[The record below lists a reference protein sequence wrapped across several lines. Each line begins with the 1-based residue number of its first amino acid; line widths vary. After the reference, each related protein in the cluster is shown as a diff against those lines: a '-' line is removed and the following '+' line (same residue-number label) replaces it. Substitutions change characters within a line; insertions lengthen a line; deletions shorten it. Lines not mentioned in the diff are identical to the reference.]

1 MKRNHAVT
9 AFYLETLL
17 LIVVFLGIIL
27 VLTQVF
33 GLARIQSAS
42 ARQLTEAV
50 TLIPGLIGLRYA
62 HNTGMA
68 FSLFS
73 GNPWALGVISVA
85 LVAGG
90 FLVLRRYRLGVL
102 PAVSAMLMLG
112 GALGNMIDRFARGY
126 VIDMFEVLA
135 FRFAIF
141 NVADA
146 ALCVGCAL
154 MAWSLVFRPKDWSEK
169 KHG

>member
-50 TLIPGLIGLRYA
+50 TLAENAAEAVSCSASPEALLELLNEQNNA
-62 HNTGMA
+62 V
-68 FSLFS
+68 LLPD
-73 GNPWALGVISVA
+73 GNGVTA
-85 LVAGG
+85 
-90 FLVLRRYRLGVL
+90 RYREGLQ
-102 PAVSAMLMLG
+102 P
-112 GALGNMIDRFARGY
+112 
-126 VIDMFEVLA
+126 
-135 FRFAIF
+135 
-141 NVADA
+141 DA
-146 ALCVGCAL
+146 AGSYRVEVSWEPDEPGTLSSGGLVRSTICVRFGEAAREVYRL
-154 MAWSLVFRPKDWSEK
+154 ETAAWKEA
-169 KHG
+169 GA